1 METWLERARQS
12 GQQAGDKWKELS
24 LNRKVLFSAIAV
36 GLVVVLVF
44 LFLRGNTATPNEV
57 LYAELDQKDASA
69 VTAKLDEFKIPYE
82 LQNNGSTILVAPDIK
97 DSTRLKLAAEN
108 LPSGEAGFE
117 LFSATNFGETQT
129 DKKVKYQRALQGE
142 LARTI
147 QSLDKIK
154 AAKVNLALPE
164 ESLFSETQEDPKASV
179 VINTKEDEKLTSKEV
194 QAIINL
200 VANSVERLTPENVV
214 IVDQNGNLVSEDM
227 PNEEDQKQSVS
238 EIVRTQLA
246 MKKQFE
252 KDKQEAIQTMLDK
265 ALGKNNSVVRVNAE
279 LNFNDREQFDEK
291 YTHDPDGPFVVSE
304 NIKKESGTETTNNVA
319 NVPGTDTNIPQ
330 YTTPTTEG
338 GTSTYD
344 KSEKTRNYDLNKTET
359 VTDFQI
365 GDVKYDYL
373 TVSVF
378 VNNAA
383 VKNAAMG
390 TSLQQKEDKVR
401 SMVATAC
408 GLRENRQD
416 ENVRLA
422 DSISVA
428 FIDFYTKPAPDITP
442 QGTLQKFMASPA
454 APWLLIF
461 LALIIIVL
469 IWLLK
474 QRRDRLEREAAEQ
487 LAIEQADQAYAF
499 DETAEEEISL
509 QEIIERDMSP
519 EEREKQRIRQEIEKL
534 IEDNPE
540 NAAQVLKTWL
550 IEDLR

>member
-1 METWLERARQS
+1 METWLDRARQS
-12 GQQAGDKWKELS
+12 SQQAGEKWKELS
-24 LNRKVLFSAIAV
+24 LNRKLLFSAIAV
-36 GLVVVLVF
+36 GLIIAIVF
-44 LFLRGNTATPNEV
+44 LILSSNTTTPYEV

-69 VTAKLDEFKIPYE
+69 VTAKLDELKVPYE
-82 LQNNGSTILVAPDIK
+82 LENNGTTIMVAPDVK

-179 VINTKEDEKLTSKEV
+179 VINTKEDEKLTPKEV
-194 QAIINL
+194 KAIVNL
-200 VANSVERLTPENVV
+200 VANSVERLSPDNVV
-214 IVDQNGNLVSEDM
+214 IVDQDGNLVSENM
-227 PNEEDQKQSVS
+227 PEEEEQKSVS

-252 KDKQEAIQTMLDK
+252 KDKQEAVQTMLDK

-304 NIKKESGTETTNNVA
+304 NIKKESGTETTNNIA

-330 YTTPTTEG
+330 YTQPTTEG

-378 VNNAA
+378 INNAA
-383 VKNAAMG
+383 VKNATMG
-390 TSLQQKEDKVR
+390 TTQQQKEDKVR

-428 FIDFYTKPAPDITP
+428 FIDFYTEPVPEAVP
-442 QGTLQKFMASPA
+442 QGAFQRFMGTPA
-454 APWLLIF
+454 APWLLVF
-461 LALIIIVL
+461 LALVIIVL
-469 IWLLK
+469 VWLLK
-474 QRRDRLEREAAEQ
+474 QRRDRQEREAEEL
-487 LAIEQADQAYAF
+487 LALQQAQEHAF
-499 DETAEEEISL
+499 EETAEEEISL
-509 QEIIERDMSP
+509 EEIIERDMTP
-519 EEREKQRIRQEIEKL
+519 EEREKQRVRQEIDKL

>member
-12 GQQAGDKWKELS
+12 GRQMGEKWSELS
-24 LNRKVLFSAIAV
+24 LNRKVLFSAI
-36 GLVVVLVF
+36 GLVIIVAIVF
-44 LFLRGNTATPNEV
+44 LIVRGNSSVPYDV
-57 LYAELDQKDASA
+57 LYTQLDPKEAAS
-69 VTAKLDEFKIPYE
+69 VTAKLDELKIPYE
-82 LQNNGSTILVAPDIK
+82 LQDNGTTIMVAPDIK

-117 LFSATNFGETQT
+117 LFATTNFGETQT

-164 ESLFSETQEDPKASV
+164 ESLFTDNQKDPKASV
-179 VINTKEDEKLTSKEV
+179 VINTRDNQKLTPKEV

-200 VANSVERLTPENVV
+200 VANSVDGLTPDNVV
-214 IVDQNGNLVSEDM
+214 IVDQDGNLVSEDM
-227 PNEEDQKQSVS
+227 PDAAEQQKSVS

-252 KDKQEAIQTMLDK
+252 KDKQEAIQTMLDR

-279 LNFNDREQFDEK
+279 LNFNDRQQFDEK

-304 NIKKESGTETTNNVA
+304 NIKKESGTDTKTTPA
-319 NVPGTDTNIPQ
+319 NVPGTDTNVPQ
-330 YTTPTTEG
+330 YTQATTEG

-359 VTDFQI
+359 VTAFQV

-383 VKNAAMG
+383 VKNAALG
-390 TSLQQKEDKVR
+390 ETQQKKEDKIR

-416 ENVRLA
+416 ESVRLA

-428 FIDFYTKPAPDITP
+428 FIDFYTKPAPEAAP
-442 QGTLQKFMASPA
+442 QGSFQKFMASPA
-454 APWLLIF
+454 APWALAF
-461 LALIIIVL
+461 LVLMIIVL

-474 QRRDRLEREAAEQ
+474 QRRDKQAQEAAEQ
-487 LAIEQADQAYAF
+487 FALEQAQAEGF
-499 DETAEEEISL
+499 EGIAEEEISL
-509 QEIIERDMSP
+509 EDIIEGDLAP
-519 EEREKQRIRQEIEKL
+519 EEKERQRIRQEIDKM

-550 IEDLR
+550 LEDLR

>member
-12 GQQAGDKWKELS
+12 GQQLRGKWSELS
-24 LNRKVLFSAIAV
+24 LNRKVLFSAI
-36 GLVVVLVF
+36 GLVLIVAIVF
-44 LFLRGNTATPNEV
+44 LIVRSNDTIPYEV
-57 LYAELDQKDASA
+57 LYTELDQKDASA
-69 VTAKLDEFKIPYE
+69 VTAKLDELKIPYE
-82 LQNNGSTILVAPDIK
+82 LQDNGTTITVAPDVK

-117 LFSATNFGETQT
+117 LFSTTNFGETQT

-164 ESLFSETQEDPKASV
+164 ESLFTDNQEDPKASV
-179 VINTKEDEKLTSKEV
+179 VINTREDEKLTPKEV
-194 QAIINL
+194 QAIVNL
-200 VANSVERLTPENVV
+200 VANSVEGLKPENVV
-214 IVDQNGNLVSEDM
+214 IVDQDGNLVSEDM
-227 PNEEDQKQSVS
+227 PEEEQQQSFS

-304 NIKKESGTETTNNVA
+304 NIKKESGTETKTNEA

-330 YTTPTTEG
+330 YTQATTEG

-359 VTDFQI
+359 VTDFQV

-378 VNNAA
+378 VNNSAI
-383 VKNAAMG
+383 KNANLG
-390 TSLQQKEDKVR
+390 DTQQKKEDKIR
-401 SMVATAC
+401 SMVATSC

-428 FIDFYTKPAPDITP
+428 FIDFYTEPAPEAAT
-442 QGTLQKFMASPA
+442 QGTFQKVMASPA
-454 APWLLIF
+454 APWLLAF
-461 LALIIIVL
+461 LALLIIVL

-474 QRRDRLEREAAEQ
+474 QRRDKQAQQAAEQ
-487 LAIEQADQAYAF
+487 LALEHAHAEGFEGI
-499 DETAEEEISL
+499 AEEEISL
-509 QEIIERDMSP
+509 EEIIERELTP
-519 EEREKQRIRQEIEKL
+519 EEKERQRIRQEIDKL

-550 IEDLR
+550 VEDLR

>member
-12 GQQAGDKWKELS
+12 GQQAGEKWKELS

-57 LYAELDQKDASA
+57 LYTELDQKDASA
-69 VTAKLDEFKIPYE
+69 VTAKLDELKIPYE
-82 LQNNGSTILVAPDIK
+82 LQDNGTTIMVAPDIK

-164 ESLFSETQEDPKASV
+164 ESLFSETQENPKASV

-227 PNEEDQKQSVS
+227 PDEEDQQQSVS

-338 GTSTYD
+338 GTTTYD

-428 FIDFYTKPAPDITP
+428 FIDFYTKPAPDTAT
-442 QGTLQKFMASPA
+442 QGIFQKFMASPA

-474 QRRDRLEREAAEQ
+474 QRKDRLEREAAEQ
-487 LAIEQADQAYAF
+487 LALEQAAQEHIF
-499 DETAEEEISL
+499 DESAEEEISL
-509 QEIIERDMSP
+509 QEIIERDMTP
-519 EEREKQRIRQEIEKL
+519 EEREKQRIRQEIDKL

>member
-12 GQQAGDKWKELS
+12 GQQAGEKWKGLS
-24 LNRKVLFSAIAV
+24 LNRKVLFSAIVV
-36 GLVVVLVF
+36 GLIVAVIF
-44 LFLRGNTATPNEV
+44 LILRSNTSVPYEV
-57 LYAELDQKDASA
+57 LYTELDQKDASA
-69 VTAKLDEFKIPYE
+69 VTAKLDELKIPYE
-82 LQNNGSTILVAPDIK
+82 LQDNGTTIMVAPDVK

-117 LFSATNFGETQT
+117 LFSTTNFGETQT

-164 ESLFSETQEDPKASV
+164 ESLFSEQQEDPKASV
-179 VINTKEDEKLTSKEV
+179 VINTKEDEKLTPKEV

-200 VANSVERLTPENVV
+200 VANSVERLAPENVV

-227 PNEEDQKQSVS
+227 PDETDQQQSVS

-304 NIKKESGTETTNNVA
+304 NIKKESGTETTTNNA
-319 NVPGTDTNIPQ
+319 TVPGTDTNIPQ
-330 YTTPTTEG
+330 YTQPTTEG

-383 VKNAAMG
+383 IKNAALG
-390 TSLQQKEDKVR
+390 DTQQKKEDKVR

-428 FIDFYTKPAPDITP
+428 FIDFYTKPAPEATP
-442 QGTLQKFMASPA
+442 QGTIQKFMASPA

-461 LALIIIVL
+461 LALIIIAL

-474 QRRDRLEREAAEQ
+474 QRRDRQEREAAEQ
-487 LAIEQADQAYAF
+487 LALEQAQAQAF
-499 DETAEEEISL
+499 EETAEEEISL
-509 QEIIERDMSP
+509 EEIIERDMTP
-519 EEREKQRIRQEIEKL
+519 EEKERQRIRQEIDKL